1 MITKFFELGIRF
13 DDLEKA
19 RMRVEKL
26 LGIKM
31 RGVESHAYGGDLYDY
46 DFKDGAILTL
56 FQNWN
61 AIDGEWNRS
70 AYEEYPLLIE
80 LDLTRNLDDIEEKL
94 TKYPVLRVE
103 ILKKVEY

>member
-1 MITKFFELGIRF
+1 MIRKFFVLGIRF

-19 RMRVEKL
+19 RKRIDKILSIEMT
-26 LGIKM
+26 
-31 RGVESHAYGGDLYDY
+31 GVDSHAYGGDLYVHN
-46 DFKDGAILTL
+46 FKNETKLRL

-80 LDLTRNLDDIEEKL
+80 LDLERDIDALERKL
-94 TKYPVLRVE
+94 TKDPVLRAE
-103 ILKKVEY
+103 ILRKEEY

>member
-1 MITKFFELGIRF
+1 MFRKFFELGIRF

-19 RMRVEKL
+19 RKRIDKILNIEMT
-26 LGIKM
+26 
-31 RGVESHAYGGDLYDY
+31 GVDSHAYGGDLYIHN
-46 DFKDGAILTL
+46 FNNKGKLRL

-80 LDLTRNLDDIEEKL
+80 LDLTRNMDDIEKKL
-94 TKYPVLRVE
+94 TKDPVLRVE
-103 ILKKVEY
+103 ILKKEEY